1 MAPAV
6 HPYSIFD
13 LIWECSS
20 SRLGLGITDFGL
32 TFGVQKSQILR
43 FQISLRSK
51 SKEIFIVKKSDFIE
65 LY

>member
-1 MAPAV
+1 MAPAD
-6 HPYSIFD
+6 HPYSIFN
-13 LIWECSS
+13 LIWEYSS

-43 FQISLRSK
+43 FQISLRSM